1 MCSTISLGKIPPSY
15 WYSCHWIFIL
25 TLNTSI
31 DFFILL
37 DFSLIAAGKANTVDG
52 LRLLKSYKQE
62 ESYIV
67 WNNVAQQLAKISVII
82 ADKEFYADWQ
92 RFKLDLFSVIKVKL
106 Q

>member
-1 MCSTISLGKIPPSY
+1 MCSTISLGKIHPSY
-15 WYSCHWIFIL
+15 WQL
-25 TLNTSI
+25 LKLNTSI

-82 ADKEFYADWQ
+82 ADKEFYADLPW
-92 RFKLDLFSVIKVKL
+92 VTVL
-106 Q
+106 QTRSSLQ

>member
-1 MCSTISLGKIPPSY
+1 MED
-15 WYSCHWIFIL
+15 FIL
-25 TLNTSI
+25 PY
-31 DFFILL
+31 
-37 DFSLIAAGKANTVDG
+37 FSLIAAGKAKTVDR

-82 ADKEFYADWQ
+82 ADKEFYADLPWVTVQ
-92 RFKLDLFSVIKVKL
+92 TRSSL

>member
-1 MCSTISLGKIPPSY
+1 M
-15 WYSCHWIFIL
+15 
-25 TLNTSI
+25 
-31 DFFILL
+31 
-37 DFSLIAAGKANTVDG
+37 DG

-92 RFKLDLFSVIKVKL
+92 RFKLDLFSVIKVK
-106 Q
+106 QRFNNFYQFKIQCNTCRVV